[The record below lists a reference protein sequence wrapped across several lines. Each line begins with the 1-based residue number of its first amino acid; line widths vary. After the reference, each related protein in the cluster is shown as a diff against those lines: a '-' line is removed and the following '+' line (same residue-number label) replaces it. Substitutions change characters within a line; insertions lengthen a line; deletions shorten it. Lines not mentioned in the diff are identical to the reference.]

1 MTAHSTIRFLQ
12 TETKLKTESSDREAH
27 FKEIA
32 TKNELINILEFD
44 NDQLRKDNDHLQI
57 SVANLNDGIHALEV
71 SNKKQKEIADKLHK
85 NINETKVKSMK
96 EKDQVEK
103 EHRAEV
109 KSWRKDLGEE
119 VKEKVKLEKTLKKL
133 LDKVGDEPPTEL
145 IDTPADSITTHN
157 PHTASPPDSSSLS
170 SSTFCSICAIPIL
183 NYVPKYFLS
192 EKFNPACEKCDDD
205 PGEFDVDVSS
215 KEIDDIALNQKSTE
229 SVEQPFTPRG
239 FNSRPTL
246 AAQAFLSSNNCSHT
260 KQCII
265 RQPFP
270 PPIPALTP
278 LVNMYSLYH
287 MKTLAGE
294 LDWGSTCAY
303 CMRIDYEKYG
313 CESCVWIK
321 CFGDLH
327 GYPDLDPYDFKKYL

>member
-1 MTAHSTIRFLQ
+1 MNLLLSWLILQLTRSLLIILTQLHHLTAPLYHHQ
-12 TETKLKTESSDREAH
+12 H
-27 FKEIA
+27 FA
-32 TKNELINILEFD
+32 AFVLF
-44 NDQLRKDNDHLQI
+44 Q
-57 SVANLNDGIHALEV
+57 
-71 SNKKQKEIADKLHK
+71 
-85 NINETKVKSMK
+85 
-96 EKDQVEK
+96 
-103 EHRAEV
+103 
-109 KSWRKDLGEE
+109 SW
-119 VKEKVKLEKTLKKL
+119 
-133 LDKVGDEPPTEL
+133 
-145 IDTPADSITTHN
+145 TT
-157 PHTASPPDSSSLS
+157 
-170 SSTFCSICAIPIL
+170 
-183 NYVPKYFLS
+183 YFLG
-192 EKFNPACEKCDDD
+192 EKFNPACKKCDDD

-239 FNSRPTL
+239 FNSHPTL
-246 AAQAFLSSNNCSHT
+246 AAQAFLSSNNCAHT
-260 KQCII
+260 KQYII
-265 RQPFP
+265 CQPFP

-327 GYPDLDPYDFKKYL
+327 GYPDVDPYDFKKYLWRWVIWKKSYDLINW

>member
-1 MTAHSTIRFLQ
+1 MLENKVIALQKDLESAVDDCAAAHSTIRFLQ

-119 VKEKVKLEKTLKKL
+119 VKEKVKLEETLKKL
-133 LDKVGDEPPTEL
+133 LDKVGDEPPSEL
-145 IDTPADSITTHN
+145 VDTPADSITTHN

-170 SSTFCSICAIPIL
+170 SSTFCSIVL
-183 NYVPKYFLS
+183 FQS
-192 EKFNPACEKCDDD
+192 
-205 PGEFDVDVSS
+205 
-215 KEIDDIALNQKSTE
+215 
-229 SVEQPFTPRG
+229 
-239 FNSRPTL
+239 
-246 AAQAFLSSNNCSHT
+246 
-260 KQCII
+260 
-265 RQPFP
+265 
-270 PPIPALTP
+270 
-278 LVNMYSLYH
+278 
-287 MKTLAGE
+287 
-294 LDWGSTCAY
+294 
-303 CMRIDYEKYG
+303 
-313 CESCVWIK
+313 
-321 CFGDLH
+321 
-327 GYPDLDPYDFKKYL
+327 